1 MYYILGAGGLD
12 AQKVLEGL
20 RGSAETPAG
29 ARRTE
34 RKLRRALGGRNFG
47 GALARFRRQYVSGV
61 FRRRSYQTPRV
72 QSDRTSDRMMPKI

>member
-47 GALARFRRQYVSGV
+47 GALASYRRWNASGV
-61 FRRRSYQTPRV
+61 PGGGAARPQGFSLFGRLI
-72 QSDRTSDRMMPKI
+72 RMMPQI